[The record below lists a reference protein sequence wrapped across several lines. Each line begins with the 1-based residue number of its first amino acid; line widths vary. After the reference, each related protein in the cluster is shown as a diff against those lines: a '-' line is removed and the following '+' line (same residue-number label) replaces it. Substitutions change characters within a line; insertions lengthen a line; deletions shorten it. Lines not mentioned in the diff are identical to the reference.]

1 MKLVR
6 EYINEKF
13 TEDSDPIK
21 DLEIGLI
28 EQVRKFIKNNIGHLE
43 YLNNKEYKTVKNKF
57 SYIPIKELRKNL
69 HKLNIGLPLTINQLI
84 GRIFYIH
91 SDPFLV
97 LSFHGKE
104 YYRGFSE
111 SWFKVKNLRTQ
122 EITDTVINIEKR
134 NEIIYKLPTPEDIIK
149 YKLSIIK
156 EYINEKFTEDSD
168 PIHDMDIGI
177 FIKRDFNSEEDFHVF
192 LANNI
197 THILKVNKLPK
208 VFILATDS
216 YSSCSMRSKYS
227 DIINKYIDRYVT
239 INGEKKSDF
248 RLFSISKLAKKLKEG
263 VRKSTK
269 EEVENSNNLLTE
281 KFVEDSDP
289 VHDMGIG
296 IAETIKLAIKNIIKE
311 DKKNEFIIGAGYG
324 NIHYI
329 HVTGAVGRGQQHR
342 TGTYF
347 NINFYSNTLYSPT
360 EKYKN
365 GNPKRIHRVSYA
377 SELVEKAG
385 ISVCFYDVASEY
397 QAPYIIKFKI
407 KPEYRKFFS
416 PGTYFN

>member
-13 TEDSDPIK
+13 TEDSDPIHDMSIGSDFVRIK
-21 DLEIGLI
+21 SNDVIKLKHSITKEKFNSLFNCNFIGAVFSKNIVGIIKKVSKNKLYLHLDVAFFNKPKGIKYSLQIFNSNIWAYTHLSAPLEIYEKYMKVLD
-28 EQVRKFIKNNIGHLE
+28 
-43 YLNNKEYKTVKNKF
+43 LNT
-57 SYIPIKELRKNL
+57 IKECL
-69 HKLNIGLPLTINQLI
+69 
-84 GRIFYIH
+84 
-91 SDPFLV
+91 
-97 LSFHGKE
+97 
-104 YYRGFSE
+104 
-111 SWFKVKNLRTQ
+111 
-122 EITDTVINIEKR
+122 
-134 NEIIYKLPTPEDIIK
+134 
-149 YKLSIIK
+149 
-156 EYINEKFTEDSD
+156 NEKFTEDSD
-168 PIHDMDIGI
+168 PIHDMGIGL

-296 IAETIKLAIKNIIKE
+296 LPETIKLSIKNIIKE
-311 DKKNEFIIGAGYG
+311 DKKNQFIIGAGPG

-329 HVTGAVGRGQQHR
+329 HITGAVGRGQQHR

-347 NINFYSNTLYSPT
+347 NINFYSNTLYSPV

-385 ISVCFYDVASEY
+385 ISVCFYDVASKY

-407 KPEYRKFFS
+407 KPEYRKFFI
-416 PGTYFN
+416 PGTYLDK